1 MADKEIENFVLPLS
15 SINPYSEF
23 MKMVVKEIN
32 NFVLPG
38 VPMISYF
45 RKAFQDDLNSQDKH
59 ERLKARVA
67 AIGNILALLNLPDV
81 GDLYA
86 ILLAYDINL
95 LLNKKKVVQPKNVK
109 EKNVRNTKKGEV
121 EINE

>member
-1 MADKEIENFVLPLS
+1 MIDKKIDNFVLPS
-15 SINPYSEF
+15 
-23 MKMVVKEIN
+23 
-32 NFVLPG
+32 
-38 VPMISYF
+38 VPMLGYF
-45 RKAFQDDLNSQDKH
+45 QKAFENDINSENKQ
-59 ERLKARVA
+59 ERQKARVA

-109 EKNVRNTKKGEV
+109 EKNVKSIKKEEMKTNG
-121 EINE
+121 